1 MEGLGNENYAKLCP
15 KYICEKCEYITD
27 KKSSYENHL
36 KSQRHRKWKENNKK
50 LCFPFF
56 CPLCCKNYA
65 TDSGLWKHRNKCK
78 PHANII
84 TENNISISIEET
96 PILENNINHTETN
109 SEIKDLTKLVIKVL
123 EQNQELTKQIVELSK
138 TTTNNINNIINN
150 NNNNNF
156 NLNIFL
162 NETCKNAVNM
172 SDFIESLNVTIE
184 DLEETGAVGYT
195 DGVSNVFLN
204 GLNELDTHN
213 RPIQCSDFRREILYI
228 RDDNKWYKESET
240 KSKLLQAIKMITK
253 KHISTIFEWQKLH
266 PEYNDPDSKQ
276 NDRYQQIILSSMPGS
291 TIEESNKNYD
301 KIIRRLAKA
310 SIIKKK

>member
-1 MEGLGNENYAKLCP
+1 MEIEKVAKSRKLYSCILCDYSTCNKTDYSKHLSTQKHQANHDGNEYCKKVAKKIICC
-15 KYICEKCEYITD
+15 CEKEFITT
-27 KKSSYENHL
+27 
-36 KSQRHRKWKENNKK
+36 
-50 LCFPFF
+50 
-56 CPLCCKNYA
+56 A
-65 TDSGLWKHRNKCK
+65 GLWKHRKVCELYNK
-78 PHANII
+78 NINSI
-84 TENNISISIEET
+84 IAKEIKEDIVIENN
-96 PILENNINHTETN
+96 NKN
-109 SEIKDLTKLVIKVL
+109 SESDIKALTNLVLTVV
-123 EQNQELTKQIVELSK
+123 EQNKELTNQLIELSK
-138 TTTNNINNIINN
+138 NAGNTTNNINSYNNN

-162 NETCKNAVNM
+162 NETCKDAINM
-172 SDFIESLNVTIE
+172 SDFINSLNVSVE
-184 DLEETGAVGYT
+184 DLEETGAIGYA
-195 DGVSNVFLN
+195 DGVSSVFIN

-213 RPIQCSDFRREILYI
+213 RPIHCADFRREILYI
-228 RDDNKWYKESET
+228 KDDNKWYKESDT